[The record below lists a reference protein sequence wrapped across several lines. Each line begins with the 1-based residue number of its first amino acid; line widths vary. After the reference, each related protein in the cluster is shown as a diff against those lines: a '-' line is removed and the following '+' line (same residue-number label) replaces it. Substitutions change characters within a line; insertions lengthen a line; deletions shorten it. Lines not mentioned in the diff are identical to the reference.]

1 MEAELNV
8 GGEEDTA
15 KAAAEADLDAMEA
28 ELTEDKDGLD
38 SLAAELLG
46 GESGP
51 PDLDLDAMEAE
62 LSGGA
67 QPEPEPERE
76 PRELAG
82 WLAARG
88 HGAQL
93 AAIETAMA
101 KAEISAAE
109 IVPLLAGMNE
119 SELAEFLGSC
129 VAEEQKQ
136 AEREAAERKEAE
148 QQRAVA
154 KREAEAEARRAE
166 SAKREAERAKREEE
180 RAAKRKAE
188 TEARQA
194 ADAARKEAQA
204 KREAERKA
212 AAAARESERQAREA
226 ERQAAETKRLE
237 EAERRA
243 REQKEK
249 QDALD
254 LDAME
259 AELSAGHGEDEL
271 ESIAAELLTEG
282 DGAAAAAD
290 DSVDLDAWESELVNG
305 GDTKGAE
312 EDSIDAIA
320 AELEGEPDL
329 EAMAEELGTGGS
341 EPVASYSF
349 DDSQGRVVRTPKR
362 DAEPPVSASKQ
373 QSSESE
379 DDEIERMEA
388 EVAAL
393 EAEVGSDSE
402 EEGDGPTG
410 LEGDVTRRIQMTRKF
425 TQLREDISSNVG
437 GTSQEEPPMAQQAR
451 VEEVVEDMPAVRS
464 ADQKPPPPSLRTEWE
479 RRGSAE
485 VKRATEKI
493 AESATQIAQAE
504 AAAICEGLPP
514 VPPGQRLFEA
524 FDPSAYLDGSDEDEV
539 KQPQPE
545 PEPEPEQLSFTVH
558 VIRARNLAKMD
569 LGGKSDPYVVLHCGD
584 TVHKTEV
591 VKKSLDPEWTDA
603 RFQFDASGAGVLT
616 AELFDWDRGSKDDPM
631 GRVSVP
637 LAQVDGEKQWLT
649 LQPMPG
655 CKRPKGEMLL
665 RLTSISADTERE
677 PDPSAHESETPAAVK
692 LPEGDARIDRG
703 SASLSAAPNTPSAPA
718 APVVEEGLPAPA
730 DALSGFAVRHR
741 EEGLHLRLHVGAM
754 GLQLDSADGRVH
766 EAFSYH
772 SLRSWS
778 TGVDAVSLTRVTY
791 ARTSIGTVG
800 SDPEQL
806 ELESDEA
813 AEIGAE
819 IAKAVAAAAKR
830 TKDAEASLKSAVTLD
845 SALSQLETF
854 ESMLAAIRAE
864 SSAIPESAAREAE
877 ACLDRYRAEVMR
889 LAWWSPQP
897 DPMPPLQL
905 TSVWSKGD

>member
-1 MEAELNV
+1 MLRSGGCAARSEQLQENQGEDQELEEDDEEEEDDDDWLTTPQEESSIFAEPATSAADDREGVDLDAMEAELNV

-15 KAAAEADLDAMEA
+15 KAATEADLDAMEA
-28 ELTEDKDGLD
+28 ELTEDKDGNGLD

-46 GESGP
+46 GESAP

-67 QPEPEPERE
+67 QPEPEQEQE
-76 PRELAG
+76 PRNLAA

-88 HGAQL
+88 HSAQL
-93 AAIETAMA
+93 TAIETAMA

-129 VAEEQKQ
+129 VAQEQKQ
-136 AEREAAERKEAE
+136 AEKEAAERKEAE

-154 KREAEAEARRAE
+154 KREAEAEARRE
-166 SAKREAERAKREEE
+166 REAERALREEE

-188 TEARQA
+188 AEARQA
-194 ADAARKEAQA
+194 AEAARKEAQA

-212 AAAARESERQAREA
+212 AAAARESERQARDA

-259 AELSAGHGEDEL
+259 AELTAGHGEDEADEL

-290 DSVDLDAWESELVNG
+290 DAVDLDAMEAELVDG

-362 DAEPPVSASKQ
+362 EAEPPVSASKQ

-402 EEGDGPTG
+402 EERGGPTG

-451 VEEVVEDMPAVRS
+451 VEEVVEDMPVVRS
-464 ADQKPPPPSLRTEWE
+464 TDQKPPPPSLRTEWE
-479 RRGSAE
+479 RRESAE
-485 VKRATEKI
+485 VKRATETI

-539 KQPQPE
+539 K
-545 PEPEPEQLSFTVH
+545 
-558 VIRARNLAKMD
+558 
-569 LGGKSDPYVVLHCGD
+569 
-584 TVHKTEV
+584 
-591 VKKSLDPEWTDA
+591 
-603 RFQFDASGAGVLT
+603 
-616 AELFDWDRGSKDDPM
+616 
-631 GRVSVP
+631 
-637 LAQVDGEKQWLT
+637 
-649 LQPMPG
+649 
-655 CKRPKGEMLL
+655 
-665 RLTSISADTERE
+665 
-677 PDPSAHESETPAAVK
+677 
-692 LPEGDARIDRG
+692 
-703 SASLSAAPNTPSAPA
+703 
-718 APVVEEGLPAPA
+718 
-730 DALSGFAVRHR
+730 
-741 EEGLHLRLHVGAM
+741 
-754 GLQLDSADGRVH
+754 
-766 EAFSYH
+766 
-772 SLRSWS
+772 
-778 TGVDAVSLTRVTY
+778 
-791 ARTSIGTVG
+791 
-800 SDPEQL
+800 
-806 ELESDEA
+806 
-813 AEIGAE
+813 
-819 IAKAVAAAAKR
+819 
-830 TKDAEASLKSAVTLD
+830 
-845 SALSQLETF
+845 
-854 ESMLAAIRAE
+854 
-864 SSAIPESAAREAE
+864 
-877 ACLDRYRAEVMR
+877 
-889 LAWWSPQP
+889 
-897 DPMPPLQL
+897 
-905 TSVWSKGD
+905 